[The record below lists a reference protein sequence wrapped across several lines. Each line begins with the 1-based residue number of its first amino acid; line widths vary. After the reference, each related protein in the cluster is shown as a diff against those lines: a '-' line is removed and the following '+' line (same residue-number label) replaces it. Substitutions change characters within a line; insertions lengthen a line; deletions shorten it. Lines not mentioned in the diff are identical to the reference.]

1 MASGFRG
8 HRALRRNQTKPRF
21 RESHLRT
28 FQQHRGNILVKAG
41 LDNEEAP
48 TLKVRVKKGRRPAW
62 QGHHAYSNGFSCSKR
77 FLEPVKSGSKTA
89 SNTKRNPPPQQCGRR
104 LGGWPCPQPG
114 LTASFPA
121 LRASLERVP
130 IKWNPLI
137 DKDAAQNQSVEH
149 VRIEKSSNFFGT
161 CSSVPAAAEMS
172 RDRAFARSARSCAI
186 AVLNF
191 CRPIMASASPSCPAA
206 QALAAGT
213 NSVSI

>member
-1 MASGFRG
+1 
-8 HRALRRNQTKPRF
+8 
-21 RESHLRT
+21 
-28 FQQHRGNILVKAG
+28 
-41 LDNEEAP
+41 
-48 TLKVRVKKGRRPAW
+48 
-62 QGHHAYSNGFSCSKR
+62 
-77 FLEPVKSGSKTA
+77 VKSGSKTA

-191 CRPIMASASPSCPAA
+191 CRPDHGKRFAIMSCRAGIGSRNQFRLDLIIDGPVDISSTDIGVKNGLIMAKLLGAGGAIRQFRPVRRSWGLRYRGRDRRCRAGGLIAA
-206 QALAAGT
+206 AKG
-213 NSVSI
+213 